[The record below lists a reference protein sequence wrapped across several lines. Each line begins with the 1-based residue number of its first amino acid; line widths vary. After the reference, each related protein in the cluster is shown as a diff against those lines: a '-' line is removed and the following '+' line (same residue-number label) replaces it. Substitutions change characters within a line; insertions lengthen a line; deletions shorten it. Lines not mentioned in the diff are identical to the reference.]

1 MRVQPAVLDFITSA
15 PRRFWHHSWRAPAG
29 GFSWNRGPPSTTEGG
44 YDFISAENMYPYYE
58 AIIHKCHVNLM
69 RLSKCGDLDP
79 VTIWLGHGPVAVP
92 FARTVCRNFPRNG
105 MGLVFISIVVGFFFC
120 PACLEKQYGKATVRL
135 ISLVLGSPKDCDH
148 HQQPPQ
154 ADGLWAVTQP
164 GSGSLE
170 VTQRAKAPDADH
182 IDENF
187 GAVGI
192 QIQSRQRF
200 T

>member
-1 MRVQPAVLDFITSA
+1 
-15 PRRFWHHSWRAPAG
+15 
-29 GFSWNRGPPSTTEGG
+29 
-44 YDFISAENMYPYYE
+44 
-58 AIIHKCHVNLM
+58 
-69 RLSKCGDLDP
+69 
-79 VTIWLGHGPVAVP
+79 
-92 FARTVCRNFPRNG
+92 